1 MRLPGSSRL
10 SVSQNVPGRGPV
22 SEISRATLRAEP
34 TFLEKGVSVVL
45 LCKLTSVALA
55 ACDLS
60 YQGMRLWRQLV
71 AGPRA
76 AGRSDGRGGG
86 RGRPQLSTVP
96 REHGK
101 ADGSTG
107 RGWPG
112 DPSGHM
118 AGVRCDPC
126 VCFRGQILVACPPE
140 GCVLQRGPRGRP
152 CVTSERA
159 AAGHPAPD
167 QGRSRQSLLSQ
178 VRAQTAKFCP
188 AQAGCPH
195 LETVLA

>member
-1 MRLPGSSRL
+1 MGCQSC
-10 SVSQNVPGRGPV
+10 
-22 SEISRATLRAEP
+22 
-34 TFLEKGVSVVL
+34 F

-101 ADGSTG
+101 AGGSTG

-112 DPSGHM
+112 DPSGRT
-118 AGVRCDPC
+118 AAVRCDPC
-126 VCFRGQILVACPPE
+126 VCFRGRTLVACPPE

-152 CVTSERA
+152 RATSERA

-167 QGRSRQSLLSQ
+167 QGRNRQSLLSQ
-178 VRAQTAKFCP
+178 VSQSPDRQVLPSPGWVSSPGDCP
-188 AQAGCPH
+188 GLMSRELGRRP
-195 LETVLA
+195 LPGRR